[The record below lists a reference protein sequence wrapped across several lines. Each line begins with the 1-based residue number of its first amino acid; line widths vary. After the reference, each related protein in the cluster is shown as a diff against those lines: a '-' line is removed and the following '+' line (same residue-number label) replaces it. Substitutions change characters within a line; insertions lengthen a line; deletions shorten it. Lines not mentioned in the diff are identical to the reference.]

1 MTKTTKRLF
10 NKSLPLFLTGR
21 AFAAAAVAIIAIKP
35 PRDGS
40 HDSDDCHGDDG
51 NDGDDNVGDD
61 NDNGDDDSENNNL

>member
-10 NKSLPLFLTGR
+10 NKSLPLFLTAR
-21 AFAAAAVAIIAIKP
+21 ACAAAAVAIIAIKP

-40 HDSDDCHGDDG
+40 HDSDDCNGD
-51 NDGDDNVGDD
+51 DGDDNVGDD

>member
-10 NKSLPLFLTGR
+10 NKSLPLFLTAR

-51 NDGDDNVGDD
+51 DDNVGDD